1 VALKNFFDIIN
12 IINNKTLD
20 KLSTEDYSS
29 IEKYYNSFMIVRYYS
44 YFMDT
49 CHIANE
55 INIQTT
61 PEHKSNWKN
70 EFIFLYESIPKGYR
84 VSPKWGKSIKSEEI
98 DLIKEVYGYSTKK
111 AIDVMNLF
119 SKEDIENLRIKLYV
133 GGVDG

>member
-1 VALKNFFDIIN
+1 LALKNFFDVIN

-20 KLSTEDYSS
+20 KLSEEDYSS

-61 PEHKSNWKN
+61 PEHKSNWLN
-70 EFIFLYESIPKGYR
+70 EFIFLYDTIPKKHR
-84 VSPKWGKSIKSEEI
+84 VSPKWGKNVKSEEI
-98 DLIKEVYGYSTKK
+98 DLIKAVYGYTTKK
-111 AIDVMNLF
+111 ALEVVNLF
-119 SKEDIENLRIKLYV
+119 TEEDFVNLRSRIDV